1 MACFAIANIL
11 VMALLL
17 TDIVAEFQ
25 EMSLAYSSRNT
36 FWTNMANQLNMTL
49 PELTGSKLSPSDAL
63 GIKNRHRNKNPISD
77 QNTLAEL
84 SDKCYKAAN
93 DINKEYLEARRNNE
107 TFEAPEL
114 ENCDGWR
121 FFETAGI
128 LSVTQ
133 VAFAKHFGR

>member
-63 GIKNRHRNKNPISD
+63 GIKNRHRKEKSD
-77 QNTLAEL
+77 FR
-84 SDKCYKAAN
+84 SKHV
-93 DINKEYLEARRNNE
+93 
-107 TFEAPEL
+107 
-114 ENCDGWR
+114 G
-121 FFETAGI
+121 GI
-128 LSVTQ
+128 VGQMLQS
-133 VAFAKHFGR
+133 G